1 MTDRLIDFHCHLDL
15 FPDFEELVADCER
28 RGIYTL
34 AVTTTPRAWA
44 RNRDLCGPTRH
55 VRAGLGLHPQLVAE
69 HEREIDLWERHV
81 HETRYVG
88 EVGLDAGPAHFRSL
102 ERQTE
107 VFRRVL
113 IACSAQGGKILSVH
127 SVRAATK
134 VLDLVDEHL
143 PADRGSVVLHWF
155 TGSLAE
161 ARRASALGCY
171 FSINRQMLG
180 SERGMK
186 LVRSLPIERL
196 LLETDGPFTSEEGRP
211 TRPHAVSRTLVELA
225 SAFGRAPDDLRRRLL
240 DNLRM
245 LTEAARLRPSIG
257 H

>member
-1 MTDRLIDFHCHLDL
+1 MTNRLVDFHCHLDL

-44 RNRDLCGPTRH
+44 RNRDLCGITRH

-69 HEREIDLWERHV
+69 HWREIDLWERYA

-113 IACSAQGGKILSVH
+113 IGCSAQGGKILSVH
-127 SVRAATK
+127 SVRAVTK
-134 VLDLVDEHL
+134 VLDLLEEHL
-143 PADRGSVVLHWF
+143 PANRGSVVLHWY

-161 ARRASALGCY
+161 ARRAAALGCY
-171 FSINRQMLG
+171 FSINKQMLG
-180 SERGMK
+180 NDRDIK

-196 LLETDGPFTSEEGRP
+196 LLETDGPFTFEDGQP
-211 TRPHAVSRTLVELA
+211 AKPYVVSRTLTKLA
-225 SAFGRAPDDLRRRLL
+225 LSLGQIPDDLRHQLL
-240 DNLRM
+240 ANLRT
-245 LTEAARLRPSIG
+245 LTDM
-257 H
+257 

>member
-1 MTDRLIDFHCHLDL
+1 MTDCLIDFHCHLDL

-28 RGIYTL
+28 RRIYTL

-44 RNRDLCGPTRH
+44 RNRDLCGTTRH

-69 HEREIDLWERHV
+69 HWREIDLWERHV

-102 ERQTE
+102 ERQAE

-113 IACSAQGGKILSVH
+113 IACSEQGGKVLSVH

-134 VLDLVDEHL
+134 VLDLVEEHL
-143 PADRGSVVLHWF
+143 PVERGSVVLHWF

-161 ARRASALGCY
+161 ARRAAALGCY
-171 FSINRQMLG
+171 FSINQQMLG
-180 SERGMK
+180 NERGMK
-186 LVRSLPIERL
+186 LVRSFPIERL
-196 LLETDGPFTSEEGRP
+196 LLETDGPFTSVDGQP
-211 TRPHAVSRTLVELA
+211 TRPHAVSRTLDDLA
-225 SAFGRAPDDLRRRLL
+225 TTFEQAADDLRRRLL
-240 DNLRM
+240 ANLRT
-245 LTEAARLRPSIG
+245 LTQGAGPSPSASR
-257 H
+257 